1 LLGSDTFKPSSLN
14 LPAMKNPSLPPWKGY
29 QLDDSIPYLMN
40 RITGMM
46 NRQLELDLRAL
57 GVSFQHWRILAV
69 LAQKDGSSI
78 TDLSEYAVV
87 PHSSLSRLLVR
98 METEGYVRREMDLQ
112 DARTVRVYATTAG
125 VGLYRKMVPMAVGI
139 REQALTNLSG
149 PQKDKLLEL
158 LKHLLVQVQAG

>member
-1 LLGSDTFKPSSLN
+1 MNKV
-14 LPAMKNPSLPPWKGY
+14 SLPPWKSY

-46 NRQLELDLRAL
+46 NRQLEIDLRAL

-69 LAQKDGSSI
+69 LAQKNASSI

-98 METEGYVRREMDLQ
+98 MESEGYVRREIDLQ
-112 DARTVRVYATTAG
+112 DARTVLVYATADG
-125 VGLYRKMVPMAVGI
+125 VDLYRKMVPMAVGI
-139 REQALTNLSG
+139 REQALTDLSG

-158 LKHLLVQVQAG
+158 LQQMLAQVQAG